1 MIGPRPVVITGA
13 SSGIGAA
20 CVKVLAQEGL
30 TPIPMVRK
38 DRDLD
43 DLATQIGF
51 RPFGLVADVTDR
63 ASLLA
68 AADMLKAEI
77 GSSWRLVRPGQQC
90 GCGTAWS
97 VDVSRF

>member
-1 MIGPRPVVITGA
+1 MIGPRPVVVTGA

-51 RPFGLVADVTDR
+51 VHLVLWLTLR
-63 ASLLA
+63 T
-68 AADMLKAEI
+68 
-77 GSSWRLVRPGQQC
+77 VRRCWQLRIC
-90 GCGTAWS
+90 
-97 VDVSRF
+97 